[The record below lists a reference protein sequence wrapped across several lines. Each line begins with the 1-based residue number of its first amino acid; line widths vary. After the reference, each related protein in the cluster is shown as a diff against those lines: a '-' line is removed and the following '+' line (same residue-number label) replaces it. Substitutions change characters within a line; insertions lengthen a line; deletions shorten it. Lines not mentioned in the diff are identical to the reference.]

1 MENNVIVNIDA
12 KLYNNIVSYCE
23 ANALNPVKYIEKA
36 LRERIATDKY
46 GDLNERLA
54 KNTQREIDNTAPE
67 GETHIV
73 SYETELAETEP
84 SVWKIVEKNDEKH
97 IETVSEESEASV
109 AEENTN
115 KKKRTLKSK

>member
-23 ANALNPVKYIEKA
+23 TNALNPVKYIEKA
-36 LRERIATDKY
+36 LRERLATDKY

-54 KNTQREIDNTAPE
+54 KNTQREIDDVAPE
-67 GETHIV
+67 AETHIV
-73 SYETELAETEP
+73 SHETELVETEP
-84 SVWKIVEKNDEKH
+84 PVVKVVEKINERH
-97 IETVSEESEASV
+97 IETASDTSEDSGV
-109 AEENTN
+109 EENTI

>member
-1 MENNVIVNIDA
+1 MVGIDA

-23 ANALNPVKYIEKA
+23 TNALNPVKYIEKA

-54 KNTQREIDNTAPE
+54 KNTQREIDDVVPE
-67 GETHIV
+67 PETHIV
-73 SYETELAETEP
+73 SHETELVETEP
-84 SVWKIVEKNDEKH
+84 SVCKIVEKNNEKH
-97 IETVSEESEASV
+97 IETVSKISEASGV
-109 AEENTN
+109 EENTI